1 MQSRSTRLPPPINL
15 AQWRSS
21 HAAFHH
27 QLSLHSMS
35 RKRSRGVLRVAVL
48 GTLSAFALR
57 PIRAQQDTTRGPTD
71 VAAAARPLSLEEAL
85 RTAQSQSATLRLA
98 RARLTSAEGQRYQ
111 ARSQYLPQ
119 LTGIASYQRTLRSQ
133 FQGVSFGGPPD
144 TSTTPKPQAVCAP
157 AIAAN
162 ATPAEIQAALAQA
175 STCQSALGGFNFS
188 SVGFGAPNQW
198 TFGLNFSQSV
208 FSGGRI
214 SAQYQAARA
223 SVTAANIEVAAQR
236 AQLALDVTQ
245 AYYDAALADRLVSIQ
260 EAALSQTEEVLR
272 QTRVARQVG
281 NQAEFDLLRAQVT
294 RDNQVPV
301 VLQARNA
308 RQVAYY
314 RLKQLLNLPMDQTL
328 TLTTQ
333 LDDSTAAMGTV
344 IAAVN
349 AGSAHVLSAP
359 AAPDTNVS
367 DRAPVRE
374 LEASVRAQ
382 RGLVRAARG
391 ERLPALQITSGY
403 QRLYFPNN
411 FFPQWNTAREN
422 WTVGVSASLP
432 LFTGGRIK
440 GDEMVAQGNLDQTV
454 AQLEQTRQL
463 AALDARVAL
472 SALEQAQ
479 ATWQASAGTAEQ
491 ATRAYS
497 IDQIRYRE
505 GISTQTDLSQSR
517 LLLEQALANRAQ
529 AARDLAV
536 ARVKLALL
544 KDLPLQ
550 AGTTSAQSQQT
561 QSPSQSQTGGAA
573 TGAGAGSSAGA
584 QGGSATQQTQTQ
596 TTTQAAASASGLTG
610 GIRP

>member
-1 MQSRSTRLPPPINL
+1 
-15 AQWRSS
+15 
-21 HAAFHH
+21 
-27 QLSLHSMS
+27 
-35 RKRSRGVLRVAVL
+35 
-48 GTLSAFALR
+48 
-57 PIRAQQDTTRGPTD
+57 
-71 VAAAARPLSLEEAL
+71 
-85 RTAQSQSATLRLA
+85 
-98 RARLTSAEGQRYQ
+98 
-111 ARSQYLPQ
+111 
-119 LTGIASYQRTLRSQ
+119 
-133 FQGVSFGGPPD
+133 
-144 TSTTPKPQAVCAP
+144 
-157 AIAAN
+157 
-162 ATPAEIQAALAQA
+162 
-175 STCQSALGGFNFS
+175 
-188 SVGFGAPNQW
+188 
-198 TFGLNFSQSV
+198 
-208 FSGGRI
+208 
-214 SAQYQAARA
+214 
-223 SVTAANIEVAAQR
+223 VAAQR

-260 EAALSQTEEVLR
+260 EAALSQTDEVLR

-301 VLQARNA
+301 VLQARNG

-328 TLTTQ
+328 TLTTA

-349 AGSAHVLSAP
+349 AGSARVLSPP
-359 AAPDTNVS
+359 AAPDTNVA

-403 QRLYFPNN
+403 QRLYFPNT
-411 FFPQWNTAREN
+411 FFPQWNSAREN
-422 WTVGVSASLP
+422 WTIGISASLP
-432 LFTGGRIK
+432 LFTGGRIR
-440 GDEMVAQGNLDQTV
+440 GDELVAQGNLDQTV
-454 AQLEQTRQL
+454 AQLDQTRQL

-479 ATWQASAGTAEQ
+479 ATWQASAGTADQ
-491 ATRAYS
+491 AARAYS

-550 AGTTSAQSQQT
+550 AGTANAQSQQT
-561 QSPSQSQTGGAA
+561 QGSSQTQTGGAGG
-573 TGAGAGSSAGA
+573 GAGAGSSSGA
-584 QGGSATQQTQTQ
+584 QGGSSTPQTQTR

-610 GIRP
+610 GITP

>member
-1 MQSRSTRLPPPINL
+1 MT
-15 AQWRSS
+15 
-21 HAAFHH
+21 
-27 QLSLHSMS
+27 
-35 RKRSRGVLRVAVL
+35 RKRSRGVWIAVF
-48 GTLSAFALR
+48 GALSALPLR
-57 PIRAQQDTTRGPTD
+57 SLAAQQDTTRGAT
-71 VAAAARPLSLEEAL
+71 AAAARSLSLEEAL
-85 RTAQSQSATLRLA
+85 RTAQSQSATLKLA
-98 RARLTSAEGQRYQ
+98 RARQTGAEGQRYQ
-111 ARSQYLPQ
+111 ARSQFLPQ
-119 LTGIASYQRTLRSQ
+119 LTGVASYSRTLRSQ

-144 TSTTPKPQAVCAP
+144 TSSQPRPQSVCAP
-157 AIAAN
+157 PIPAN
-162 ATPAEIQAALAQA
+162 ATPAEVQAALAQA
-175 STCQSALGGFNFS
+175 STCQAAGSGFNFS

-198 TFGLNFSQSV
+198 MLGVNFSQNV
-208 FSGGRI
+208 FAGGRI
-214 SAQYQAARA
+214 TAQYQAAQA
-223 SVTAANIEVAAQR
+223 SVTAATIEVAAQR

-301 VLQARNA
+301 VLQARNS

-314 RLKQLLNLPMDQTL
+314 RLKQLLNLPLDQPL
-328 TLTTQ
+328 ALTTP
-333 LDDSTAAMGTV
+333 LDDSTAAMSTV

-349 AGSAHVLSAP
+349 AGSARVLPAP
-359 AAPDTNVS
+359 ATPDTNAS

-391 ERLPALQITSGY
+391 ERLPGFQITSGY
-403 QRLYFPNN
+403 QRLYFPST
-411 FFPQWNTAREN
+411 FFPQWSNARQN
-422 WTVGVSASLP
+422 WTIGISASVP
-432 LFTGGRIK
+432 LFDGGRIR
-440 GDEMVAQGNLDQTV
+440 GDELVAQGNLDQTV
-454 AQLEQTRQL
+454 AQLQQTREL

-479 ATWQASAGTAEQ
+479 ATWLASAGTADQ
-491 ATRAYS
+491 ASRAYS

-517 LLLEQALANRAQ
+517 LLLEQAQANRAQ

-550 AGTTSAQSQQT
+550 AGTTNAQSQQA
-561 QSPSQSQTGGAA
+561 QSPTQTQPGGASS
-573 TGAGAGSSAGA
+573 GAGSPGA
-584 QGGSATQQTQTQ
+584 PGGSSAQPGQTR
-596 TTTQAAASASGLTG
+596 TTTQAAASASGISG
-610 GIRP
+610 GITP

>member
-1 MQSRSTRLPPPINL
+1 MTRIIRRG
-15 AQWRSS
+15 ARV
-21 HAAFHH
+21 AAFGA
-27 QLSLHSMS
+27 LS
-35 RKRSRGVLRVAVL
+35 VL
-48 GTLSAFALR
+48 ALR
-57 PIRAQQDTTRGPTD
+57 AASAQQDTARATTATAPG
-71 VAAAARPLSLEEAL
+71 RPLSLEEAL
-85 RTAQSQSATLRLA
+85 RTAESQSATLRLA
-98 RARLTSAEGQRYQ
+98 RARLTSAQGQRYQ
-111 ARSQYLPQ
+111 ARSQFLPQ
-119 LTGIASYQRTLRSQ
+119 LTGVASYTRTLRSQ
-133 FQGVSFGGPPD
+133 FQGVSFGPPD

-162 ATPAEIQAALAQA
+162 ATPAEVQAALAQA
-175 STCQSALGGFNFS
+175 STCQSALSGFNFS

-198 TFGLNFSQSV
+198 TFGLNFSQNV
-208 FSGGRI
+208 FTGGRI
-214 SAQYQAARA
+214 SAQYQAAAA

-260 EAALSQTEEVLR
+260 ETALSQTEEVLR

-301 VLQARNA
+301 VLQARNQ
-308 RQVAYY
+308 RDVAYY
-314 RLKQLLNLPMDQTL
+314 RLKQLLNLPLDGTL
-328 TLTTQ
+328 SLTTR

-349 AGSAHVLSAP
+349 AGSARVLSQPAP
-359 AAPDTNVS
+359 PDTNVAH
-367 DRAPVRE
+367 RAPVRE

-382 RGLVRAARG
+382 QGLVRAARG

-403 QRLYFPNN
+403 QRLYFPSN
-411 FFPQWNTAREN
+411 FFPQWNQARAN
-422 WTVGVSASLP
+422 WTIGVSASVP
-432 LFTGGRIK
+432 LFTGGRIR
-440 GDEMVAQGNLDQTV
+440 GDELIAQGNLDQTA
-454 AQLEQTRQL
+454 AQLDQTRQL

-472 SALEQAQ
+472 TTLQQAESA
-479 ATWQASAGTAEQ
+479 WQASAGTAEQ
-491 ATRAYS
+491 ASRAYS

-550 AGTTSAQSQQT
+550 AGTTNAQSQQA
-561 QSPSQSQTGGAA
+561 PSQAQTSGAA
-573 TGAGAGSSAGA
+573 AGTSAGTSSGA
-584 QGGSATQQTQTQ
+584 QGGSSTQQTQSG

-610 GIRP
+610 GITP

>member
-1 MQSRSTRLPPPINL
+1 MTRNTRRG
-15 AQWRSS
+15 AWV
-21 HAAFHH
+21 AAV
-27 QLSLHSMS
+27 
-35 RKRSRGVLRVAVL
+35 GA
-48 GTLSAFALR
+48 LSALALQGAA
-57 PIRAQQDTTRGPTD
+57 AQQDTSRAAP
-71 VAAAARPLSLEEAL
+71 AAATKPLSLEEAL
-85 RTAQSQSATLRLA
+85 RTAESQSATLQLS

-119 LTGIASYQRTLRSQ
+119 LNAVASYQRTLRSQ

-157 AIAAN
+157 AIPAN
-162 ATPAEIQAALAQA
+162 ATPADVQAALAQA
-175 STCQSALGGFNFS
+175 SSCQSGAGGFNFS

-198 TFGLNFSQSV
+198 TFGLNFSQNV
-208 FSGGRI
+208 FAGGRI
-214 SAQYQAARA
+214 SAQYHAAQA
-223 SVTAANIEVAAQR
+223 SVAAANIEVSAQR

-301 VLQARNA
+301 VLQARNQ

-328 TLTTQ
+328 SLTTA
-333 LDDSTAAMGTV
+333 LDDSTAAMSTV
-344 IAAVN
+344 VAAVN
-349 AGSAHVLSAP
+349 AGSSRVLSQP

-382 RGLVRAARG
+382 RGLVSAARG
-391 ERLPALQITSGY
+391 ERLPSLQITSGY

-411 FFPQWNTAREN
+411 FFPQWNNAREN
-422 WTVGVSASLP
+422 WTIGVSASLP
-432 LFTGGRIK
+432 LFTGGRIR
-440 GDEMVAQGNLDQTV
+440 GDELVAQGNLDQTV

-479 ATWQASAGTAEQ
+479 ATWQASAGTADQ
-491 ATRAYS
+491 AARAYS

-517 LLLEQALANRAQ
+517 LLLEQSLANRAQ

-550 AGTTSAQSQQT
+550 TGATNAQSQQ
-561 QSPSQSQTGGAA
+561 QAQSQGQTSGAA
-573 TGAGAGSSAGA
+573 AGAGASSGA
-584 QGGSATQQTQTQ
+584 QGGSTTQQPQTR
-596 TTTQAAASASGLTG
+596 TTTQAAASASGLSG
-610 GIRP
+610 GITP